1 MLQINYIICN
11 TVEQAWFGTF
21 DQALLLDLGY
31 IVNQSIS
38 VLNLIEDSTSRH
50 FASKWYTGE
59 RTNNQF
65 SWRKSTF
72 QHFLKKVGGVSY
84 WTLISG
90 DFLAH
95 FGISSLPIGRS
106 ICWLQGD
113 SVFLSHTE
121 PSKSHAVAC
130 YCWRTE
136 DSPTLSAQAGGLQQV
151 CLAFI
156 QSTTRE
162 KDVKGQEMFLTLQV

>member
-1 MLQINYIICN
+1 MNRVERRWIYWHVRVALMATGYVQINYIICN

-38 VLNLIEDSTSRH
+38 VLNLIEDSTSRR

-59 RTNNQF
+59 RTNSLISPLLGHAGCVLAHRF

-72 QHFLKKVGGVSY
+72 RHFLKKVAGVSY

-90 DFLAH
+90 DFLGH

-106 ICWLQGD
+106 VCWLQGD
-113 SVFLSHTE
+113 SVFLNPTE
-121 PSKSHAVAC
+121 PSKSHTVAC
-130 YCWRTE
+130 CCW
-136 DSPTLSAQAGGLQQV
+136 
-151 CLAFI
+151 
-156 QSTTRE
+156 
-162 KDVKGQEMFLTLQV
+162 